1 MSNFFNL
8 DGPFMTAMRDLM
20 NLVILN
26 LLTLLCCIPI
36 VTSGAAIAAM
46 HYVIM
51 QIVDG
56 TEGHIAKTY
65 FKEFKGNL
73 RNATPIALIY
83 LVAAVALYFEYQ
95 AFHKGAGQNRIILI
109 PIYAIAFV
117 MLALYVWV
125 FPLTAKFVYSLG
137 GAFHNALYLAITK
150 FPRTLVMMA
159 FTAFIPYL
167 FYQLPRLWPLMIL
180 LGISL
185 PAYLCA
191 LLYFPVFRKMIKAQQ
206 DKKDHSEQDVSE
218 NE

>member
-8 DGPFMTAMRDLM
+8 DGPFMNAMRDLM

-36 VTSGAAIAAM
+36 VTSGAAIAAL
-46 HYVIM
+46 HYVLM
-51 QIVDG
+51 QMVDG
-56 TEGHIAKTY
+56 TEGHIAGTY
-65 FKEFKGNL
+65 FKQFKANL

-83 LVAAVALYFEYQ
+83 LVIALLLFLEYQ
-95 AFHKGAGQNRIILI
+95 TFHGGTSQGRIIRI
-109 PIYAIAFV
+109 PIYAAVFV
-117 MLALYVWV
+117 LLALYVWV

-137 GAFHNALYLAITK
+137 GVFHNALYLAVKK

-159 FTAFIPYL
+159 FTAAIPYL
-167 FYQLPRLWPLMIL
+167 FVQLPRLWPLMIL

-191 LLYFPVFRKMIKAQQ
+191 LFYYPVFRKIIKKQQGSEASEDAQGTA
-206 DKKDHSEQDVSE
+206 
-218 NE
+218 